1 MHTKSVLSL
10 LVMAAA
16 VLTFAVHDV
25 EAGFPAP
32 PGIFIPPLPSVNV
45 NVTGYIPAPPGV
57 HVQVDAGRPYY
68 VERERRVYMEREPQH
83 HRKHYKKHHKRHH
96 KHKRHHDDY

>member
-1 MHTKSVLSL
+1 MRTRSVLSV
-10 LVMAAA
+10 LVLTAA
-16 VLTFAVHDV
+16 VLTFAFNDA

-32 PGIFIPPLPSVNV
+32 PGIFIPPGLPGSSVNV

-57 HVQVDAGRPYY
+57 NIQVDAGRPYY
-68 VERERRVYMEREPQH
+68 VESHRRVYMEREP
-83 HRKHYKKHHKRHH
+83 KHYKKHHKKHR

>member
-16 VLTFAVHDV
+16 VLTFAAHDV

-32 PGIFIPPLPSVNV
+32 PGIFIPPGLPSVNV
-45 NVTGYIPAPPGV
+45 NVPGYIPAPPGV
-57 HVQVDAGRPYY
+57 RIQVDAGRPYY
-68 VERERRVYMEREPQH
+68 VERDRRVYMEKKP
-83 HRKHYKKHHKRHH
+83 KHYKKHHKKHH
-96 KHKRHHDDY
+96 KHKKHRDH